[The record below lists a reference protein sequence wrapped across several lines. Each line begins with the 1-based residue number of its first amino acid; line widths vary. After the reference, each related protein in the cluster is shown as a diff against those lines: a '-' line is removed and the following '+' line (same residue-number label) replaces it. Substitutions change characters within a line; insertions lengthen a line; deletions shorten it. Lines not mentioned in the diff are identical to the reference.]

1 MDARSQKKF
10 MRLSI
15 SLWLSDLR
23 KVISIQWGFHRAT
36 FLLRLMRG
44 ADQSRKRSWLNYF
57 MSFAEMILQWSEEQ
71 QRVVLVSSRRVWEFQ
86 LKIWL
91 KLSRNFS
98 LTLRMLSKLKR
109 SRTVLSSLNS
119 SWKIRTLNLKTLFW
133 ILSKKQS
140 KSKALGDWSMQ
151 LLNFYLNSHERLAD
165 SSLMITWFPFLKNF
179 WQIPSKR

>member
-1 MDARSQKKF
+1 MTILSDRRRFSLYWKLDARSQKRS
-10 MRLSI
+10 MRLST
-15 SLWLSDLR
+15 SLWLSDLQ
-23 KVISIQWGFHRAT
+23 KVISIQWGSHHAI
-36 FLLRLMRG
+36 FLLKLMRE
-44 ADQSRKRSWLNYF
+44 AVQSRKRSWLNCF

-119 SWKIRTLNLKTLFW
+119 SWKIRTLNLRILFW
-133 ILSKKQS
+133 ILSKKLSKLKAHGDSNTLLRNFFQS
-140 KSKALGDWSMQ
+140 
-151 LLNFYLNSHERLAD
+151 FHER
-165 SSLMITWFPFLKNF
+165 
-179 WQIPSKR
+179 